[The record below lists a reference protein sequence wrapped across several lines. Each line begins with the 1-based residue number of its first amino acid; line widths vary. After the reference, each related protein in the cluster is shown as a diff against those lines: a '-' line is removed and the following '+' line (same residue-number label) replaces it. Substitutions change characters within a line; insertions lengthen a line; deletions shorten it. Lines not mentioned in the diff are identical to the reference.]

1 MKPNVSKMLST
12 IRTNVSKHSPEI
24 LTGLGIAGMVT
35 TTILAVKATPK
46 ALQLIEEAEYEKTM
60 QMEKR
65 PTHMEKLTPIET
77 VKAAWKP
84 YIPAA
89 ITGTLSIACLVG
101 ASSVNFRRNAA
112 LATAYKLSETALSE
126 YKEKVVEVVGENK
139 EKIIRDKVAEQKVAD
154 NPVSKNTVIVT
165 EKGNTLCYDA
175 FAGRY
180 FRSDIDRI
188 KSAVNIINRRMTYD
202 QYVSLNEFYDE
213 LDLDHTQM
221 GDQLGWSLDRGLVD
235 VDFSSQIADDGTPC
249 IVINYQVAP
258 QRDFSKFL

>member
-1 MKPNVSKMLST
+1 MKPNVSKIFST

-46 ALQLIEEAEYEKTM
+46 AMQLIEEAEYEKTM

-65 PTHMEKLTPIET
+65 PTHMEKLTPIDT
-77 VKAAWKP
+77 VQAAWKP
-84 YIPAA
+84 YIPAV
-89 ITGTLSIACLVG
+89 ITGMFSIACLVG

-213 LDLDHTQM
+213 LDLDHTEM

-235 VDFSSQIADDGTPC
+235 IEFSSQIADDGTPC
-249 IVINYQVAP
+249 IVINYQVVP
-258 QRDFSKFL
+258 QHDFSKFL